1 MRTWNTLRLA
11 GIVAAVVAPVL
22 IGAQPAHAANE
33 RLAAFYKNQV
43 DPHFGLVRGGVEAV
57 VKQMGAG
64 AVTHYAPTRPN
75 NLAEQ
80 LSQIEDVSVKRPDAI
95 LFMAVDPRGV
105 VPAIEKVN
113 AAGIPVLNY
122 NDRVAGGKYTTYVGA
137 DDFKLGLDTGRYAL
151 RAIGGEGLV
160 VIIEGVKGSTT
171 SDQRVAGFNKAI
183 EEFPKIKLLASQP
196 GNFQR
201 LPALQV
207 MENLMQAHPRIDM
220 VLAAA
225 DAMALGAVEALEAA
239 GRKTAKVVGINGVPE
254 AIAAIKAGRLLATG
268 EFDGYKI
275 GCVAATAALR
285 GLRGQ
290 PVPAT
295 IILQGTVID
304 RSNLGPWDVPMDKRV
319 CPKWEEVAR

>member
-1 MRTWNTLRLA
+1 MNAWRSIRQAGLA
-11 GIVAAVVAPVL
+11 AALAAPML
-22 IGAQPAHAANE
+22 IGAQPAFAANE
-33 RLAAFYKNQV
+33 NMAAFYKNQV
-43 DPHFGLVRGGVEAV
+43 DPHFALVRGGVDAV
-57 VKQMGAG
+57 AKQMGAG
-64 AVTHYAPTRPN
+64 PVTHYAPTRPN

-80 LSQIEDVSVKRPDAI
+80 LSQIEDVSVKRPDVI

-113 AAGIPVLNY
+113 AAGIPILNY
-122 NDRVAGGKYTTYVGA
+122 NDRVAGGKFITYVGA

-151 RAIGGEGLV
+151 RAIGGEGTV

-171 SDQRVAGFNKAI
+171 SDQRVAGFKKAI
-183 EEFPKIKLLASQP
+183 EEFPKVKLLASQP
-196 GNFQR
+196 ANFQR

-207 MENLMQAHPRIDM
+207 MENLMQAHPRIDA

-239 GRKTAKVVGINGVPE
+239 GRKSTKVVGINGVPE

-285 GLRGQ
+285 SLRGQ
-290 PVPAT
+290 PIPAN
-295 IILQGTVID
+295 IILQGIVID
-304 RSNLGPWDVPMDKRV
+304 RSNLAPWDMPMEKRA
-319 CPKWEEVAR
+319 CPKWDEVAR